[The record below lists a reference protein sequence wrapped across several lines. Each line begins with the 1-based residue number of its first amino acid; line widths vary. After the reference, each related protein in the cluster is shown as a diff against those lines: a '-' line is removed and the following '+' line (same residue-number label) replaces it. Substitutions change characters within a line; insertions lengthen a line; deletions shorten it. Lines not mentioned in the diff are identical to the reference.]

1 MLCCSA
7 SLDPDPE
14 RVLRTCERAHALGR
28 LGQADEVA
36 RLVAFLAGEEASF
49 LSGAAYSVDGRR
61 RLNGSR
67 GWHGLPGVRH
77 RRFAE
82 KLGIGVR

>member
-1 MLCCSA
+1 MLRWSA

-14 RVLRTCERAHALGR
+14 RVLRSCERAHALGR
-28 LGQADEVA
+28 LGRADEVA
-36 RLVAFLAGEEASF
+36 RLVALLAGEEASF
-49 LSGAAYSVDGRR
+49 LFGAAYSVDGRR

-67 GWHGLPGVRH
+67 GWHGLPGVQH

-82 KLGIGVR
+82 KLGISPR

>member
-1 MLCCSA
+1 MLRWSA
-7 SLDPDPE
+7 SLDPE
-14 RVLRTCERAHALGR
+14 RVLRTCERVHALGR
-28 LGQADEVA
+28 LGQPDEVA